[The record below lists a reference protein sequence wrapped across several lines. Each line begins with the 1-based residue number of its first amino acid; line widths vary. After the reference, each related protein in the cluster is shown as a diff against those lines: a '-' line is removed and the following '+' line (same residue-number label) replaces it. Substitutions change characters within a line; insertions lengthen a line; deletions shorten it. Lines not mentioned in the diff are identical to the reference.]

1 MTDKSITDVQTYDA
15 PAYSAPKLTRYG
27 DMIEMTAGSSN
38 KTMTEGG
45 MGTAPNRN
53 KV

>member
-1 MTDKSITDVQTYDA
+1 MTDKNFTDTEATEA
-15 PAYSAPKLTRYG
+15 PAYCAPKLTRYG

-38 KTMTEGG
+38 KTMNEG
-45 MGTAPNRN
+45 MGTGTMRN